1 MTSPLD
7 NGNRW
12 AVLGVA
18 VFTLGC
24 IGMVAHHAPA
34 MALVNESPSVP
45 RGLYLR
51 EPGAAPARGD
61 MVALAQPP
69 SARGYLGGLGMP
81 PEVLLIKRVAAAGGD
96 RVCRKGGMVRAGKR
110 HAAVRS
116 RDRRGI
122 ALPGWTGCRRLAPD
136 ELFLLGDTAGS
147 YDSRYFGPVRVS
159 DVDGVFRETLTW

>member
-7 NGNRW
+7 NANRW
-12 AVLGVA
+12 SVLGVA
-18 VFTLGC
+18 VFALGC
-24 IGMVAHHAPA
+24 IGMAAHHAPA

-51 EPGAAPARGD
+51 QPGSAPARGH
-61 MVALAQPP
+61 MVGLAQPP
-69 SARGYLGGLGMP
+69 STRSYLGGLGMP
-81 PEVLLIKRVAAAGGD
+81 PDVLLIKRVAAAGGD
-96 RVCRKGGMVRAGKR
+96 RVCRTGGMIQAGER
-110 HAAVRS
+110 RAAVRP

-159 DVDGVFRETLTW
+159 DVDGVFREALTW